1 LSTKKI
7 RASKATRATRA
18 TRATLAVAAIGAG
31 LAMLWFALM
40 LAGLGMF
47 CFDGALFSPS
57 RAQAALAPDCF
68 VIGVAAWVN
77 PKVWLLGNLL
87 WAIVLSLWA
96 LASAVGLLWNRSW
109 STTVALTGTVIGVAY
124 FLQLAVALSQFRTVS
139 SFSVAAVALFA
150 FGCIFLRSQSG
161 VGES

>member
-7 RASKATRATRA
+7 RANSANNA
-18 TRATLAVAAIGAG
+18 TRATLAVAAISAG

-68 VIGVAAWVN
+68 VIGVATWVN
-77 PKVWLLGNLL
+77 PKPGYRG
-87 WAIVLSLWA
+87 I
-96 LASAVGLLWNRSW
+96 
-109 STTVALTGTVIGVAY
+109 Y
-124 FLQLAVALSQFRTVS
+124 
-139 SFSVAAVALFA
+139 
-150 FGCIFLRSQSG
+150 SG
-161 VGES
+161 RLC